1 MITKRAARAI
11 LVASTLMMLA
21 LSSCA
26 TRDLSGPTKPGQQ
39 AIANMI
45 TPDSERQVYL
55 SPTGFDADLITP
67 DGIHVKTN
75 GQYKTEAQKH
85 AAAAAIDRYWHEVRS
100 CALQQVP
107 PGDTIVSGTLI
118 PEFPSHLS
126 IEIQKQWQVIEGP
139 VSHRKMQA
147 FPSQVTPGA
156 WVTARREEE
165 ALLVEVVPE
174 LNGLGRQMAGELNLW
189 LAGNTSA
196 LPTDLSNLCA
206 SVSCIRFDYD
216 NAPSEAWSTC
226 VN

>member
-1 MITKRAARAI
+1 MASNFLIASI
-11 LVASTLMMLA
+11 LVTFA

-26 TRDLSGPTKPGQQ
+26 THDLSGPTKPGQL
-39 AIANMI
+39 AIASMI

-75 GQYKTEAQKH
+75 GQYKTESQKR
-85 AAAAAIDRYWHEVRS
+85 AAAATIDRYWHEVRS
-100 CALQQVP
+100 CAVQQLP
-107 PGDTIVSGTLI
+107 PGDTMLSGKLI
-118 PEFPSHLS
+118 PEFPGHLS
-126 IEIQKQWQVIEGP
+126 IEIANQWHVIEGP

-174 LNGLGRQMAGELNLW
+174 LIGLGRQMAGELNLW

-196 LPTDLSNLCA
+196 LPTDLANLCA

-216 NAPSEAWSTC
+216 NSPSEAFGSC
-226 VN
+226 AD